1 MKTTIVFLSALF
13 LCVIC
18 FAQDPKKED
27 EEKDQKSLK
36 DSEIPAPMKTAFA
49 KAFPK
54 ATGVKWSK
62 ESAAEFEAEFKVDG
76 KEMASNFDQSGK
88 WIVTETEIKSSELPA
103 AVTASLGKE
112 LPGYK
117 IDESEKVET
126 ADKGTYYEV
135 VMKKGKSIMEVE
147 ISGDGKVMKKEEKK
161 KTDDKD

>member
-1 MKTTIVFLSALF
+1 MKKNITLVILWIVISSTYAQKLSEAQVPQAVRASFEKLF
-13 LCVIC
+13 
-18 FAQDPKKED
+18 
-27 EEKDQKSLK
+27 
-36 DSEIPAPMKTAFA
+36 PM
-49 KAFPK
+49 

-62 ESAAEFEAEFKVDG
+62 ENATEFEAEFKVDG

-88 WIVTETEIKSSELPA
+88 WIVTETEIKSSELQA

>member
-1 MKTTIVFLSALF
+1 
-13 LCVIC
+13 
-18 FAQDPKKED
+18 
-27 EEKDQKSLK
+27 
-36 DSEIPAPMKTAFA
+36 
-49 KAFPK
+49 
-54 ATGVKWSK
+54 
-62 ESAAEFEAEFKVDG
+62 
-76 KEMASNFDQSGK
+76 MASNFDQSGK